1 MLRIGHPAF
10 STRRSHEAPR
20 WGGRPG
26 SGAGD
31 EASRTGGRKR
41 SVIRIRS
48 VERREAQRLGGKA
61 SQTFRSPPRAPRDGP
76 RKPVLARCAATA
88 RAGLASLRLPMRGLA
103 NPWRLPA
110 LHSPFGET
118 EKGTGGARAETN
130 KQGSAALATRG
141 VIPGRDE
148 VASPE
153 SIIPSSEI
161 ETLAARHRED
171 RGYGFRA
178 PRCARPGMTK
188 CARAPS
194 RNDGSSSSLNAC
206 SGITK
211 NARAQKPRSR
221 MGIVPQGEHVIWR
234 SAP

>member
-88 RAGLASLRLPMRGLA
+88 RAGLASLRLPTRGLA

-130 KQGSAALATRG
+130 NRAAQRWLSLVVIARESGQPSKHRTYCERSVYWIPRLRG
-141 VIPGRDE
+141 V
-148 VASPE
+148 
-153 SIIPSSEI
+153 
-161 ETLAARHRED
+161 
-171 RGYGFRA
+171 
-178 PRCARPGMTK
+178 
-188 CARAPS
+188 
-194 RNDGSSSSLNAC
+194 
-206 SGITK
+206 
-211 NARAQKPRSR
+211 
-221 MGIVPQGEHVIWR
+221 
-234 SAP
+234 